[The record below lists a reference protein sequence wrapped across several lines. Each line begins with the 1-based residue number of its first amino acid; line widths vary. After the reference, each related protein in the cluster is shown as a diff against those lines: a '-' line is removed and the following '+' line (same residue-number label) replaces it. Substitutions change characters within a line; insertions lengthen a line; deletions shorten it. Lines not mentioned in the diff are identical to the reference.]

1 MRELRQRRER
11 GSALLIVML
20 LMVLMGL
27 VGFAALEAVT
37 RDQRV
42 AGYMKRKKIAFYAAE
57 AGVTTALHAL
67 RTTQDPTFDP
77 GTVGDATSFPL
88 GLPTFSMDTSSG
100 AASTDLGAGPF
111 PGMMMNLGPGGQPKF
126 VMRYWEVRVKGQ
138 ATGGSLAKINF
149 AAGTFEVNAN

>member
-1 MRELRQRRER
+1 MNRLRQCRQQ

-20 LMVLMGL
+20 VMALMGI

-42 AGYMKRKKIAFYAAE
+42 AGYQKRKKTAFYAAE

-67 RTTQDPTFDP
+67 RVNDDPTFAP

-88 GLPTFSMDTSSG
+88 GLPTFEMDTTSG
-100 AASTDLGAGPF
+100 AASADLGNGAL
-111 PGMMMNLGPGGQPKF
+111 PGYILNLAQGGTTKYS
-126 VMRYWEVRVKGQ
+126 MHYWEVHVKGE
-138 ATGGSLAKINF
+138 ATGGTLARIEF
-149 AAGTFEVNAN
+149 AAGLLETNP